1 MAPFITPETAPEADL
16 DDIVDDGL
24 LIAVAGVRL
33 AVRNLM
39 IVRALRDNTDY
50 DEGWY
55 LDATRAELLLLAA
68 EKRADAARV
77 AEYLAEATDRSGRPD
92 HVIDYRWEDVAT
104 LERREAALRGL
115 VERLEAMGDAEA
127 GVIVDAARTA
137 ALDDIANAIR
147 ASSEPSEEYTAAR
160 PQRIDQLT
168 SDLAMLQLRSSG
180 L

>member
-1 MAPFITPETAPEADL
+1 MAPFVAPDVAAEASI
-16 DDIVDDGL
+16 DDVVDDGL
-24 LIAVAGVRL
+24 IIAVAGVRL

-50 DEGWY
+50 DEAWY
-55 LDATRAELLLLAA
+55 LDATRAELLLLAT

-77 AEYLAEATDRSGRPD
+77 AEYLAEATDRSGRP
-92 HVIDYRWEDVAT
+92 VGPIDYRSEDAST
-104 LERREAALRGL
+104 LERREAALLGL
-115 VERLEAMGDAEA
+115 AVRLEALGDAEA
-127 GVIVDAARTA
+127 GAIVDAAREA

-147 ASSEPSEEYTAAR
+147 SSSEPSEEYTAAR

-168 SDLAMLQLRSSG
+168 ADLAMLQLRSSG